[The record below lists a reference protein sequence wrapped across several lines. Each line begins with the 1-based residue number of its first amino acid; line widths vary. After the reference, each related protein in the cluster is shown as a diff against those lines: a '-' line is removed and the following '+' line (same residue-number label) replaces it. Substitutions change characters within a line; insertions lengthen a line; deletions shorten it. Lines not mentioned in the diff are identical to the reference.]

1 MKIIVIKF
9 GGTSVG
15 SIDRIKKVTKII
27 ISYVKRKYRVI
38 VITSAM
44 SGVTNELLSFVGL
57 LCEKGD
63 TTNIPIID
71 DNDVPV
77 KIPDLNVFFD
87 DIMDV
92 YFQSSNE
99 YHAEYEKI
107 RTKRKVS
114 GLVDYDE
121 DK

>member
-1 MKIIVIKF
+1 MDERLQKALDFSNYMVTLNNQKRVLKEQYFENRIHYF
-9 GGTSVG
+9 NGGQFS
-15 SIDRIKKVTKII
+15 
-27 ISYVKRKYRVI
+27 
-38 VITSAM
+38 
-44 SGVTNELLSFVGL
+44 VTNESLSFVGL